1 MVPPAPLPGA
11 GGADPVASLLI
22 ALVAIFVSTKLLGE
36 LAQRIGQPA
45 VLGELLAGVLLGG
58 SVLGIVD
65 PSNAVLAAMAQ
76 IGVLV
81 LLFETG
87 LHTELQSLLNV
98 GKSATTVALAGVVIP
113 FALGYASALAFGFG
127 HIPALVGGAA
137 LCATSIG
144 ISARVL
150 SDLGRLETLEGRVV
164 LGAAVLD
171 EGLCRRIVNPLAGV
185 FDIEHI
191 VPEPVEA
198 QRILEVIPEGTSKRI
213 GCGQA
218 GDGDAKGVGHRD

>member
-1 MVPPAPLPGA
+1 MIVAAALVAGGGA
-11 GGADPVASLLI
+11 GDSITSVLG
-22 ALVAIFVSTKLLGE
+22 ALVAIFVATKILGE

-98 GKSATTVALAGVVIP
+98 GKSATTVALACVVIP
-113 FALGYASALAFGFG
+113 F
-127 HIPALVGGAA
+127 
-137 LCATSIG
+137 
-144 ISARVL
+144 
-150 SDLGRLETLEGRVV
+150 
-164 LGAAVLD
+164 
-171 EGLCRRIVNPLAGV
+171 
-185 FDIEHI
+185 
-191 VPEPVEA
+191 
-198 QRILEVIPEGTSKRI
+198 
-213 GCGQA
+213 
-218 GDGDAKGVGHRD
+218 